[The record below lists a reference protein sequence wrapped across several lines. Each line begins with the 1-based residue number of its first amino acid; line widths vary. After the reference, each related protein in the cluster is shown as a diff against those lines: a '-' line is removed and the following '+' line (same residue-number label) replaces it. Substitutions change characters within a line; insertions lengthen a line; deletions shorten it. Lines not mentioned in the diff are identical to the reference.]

1 MAARDPDWL
10 GSRKVGTKATDP
22 TVEVEGTSY
31 EFAVEVGVDD
41 DLPNGAYAI
50 PNFTPPHA
58 IHFGTQKV
66 FVPASGATYNDVVR
80 PMMSKLREKIDA
92 WFQTLVGQVDASN
105 NANAFSIKA
114 SRYATEN
121 GGGGKQLAYKIEI
134 FLVKLEFKGGA
145 VSADGAVRAGAHSAT
160 IQTHVRASDSP
171 QPNPGP
177 DPTRPEPSPSQVT
190 KHCPGFAG
198 HGDTLSI
205 PSKSEQPACCI
216 LL

>member
-121 GGGGKQLAYKIEI
+121 GGG
-134 FLVKLEFKGGA
+134 A